1 MKYVMEKITKNLSC
15 KVLTKTWRSY
25 LARSYRQQRKIGKD
39 RDTDEAVIGAQATA
53 AWGYGVAAAT
63 RSYSDQIISLGSYHK
78 KFKKGFLSPFEV
90 LIRMFHQQNEVAY
103 EEI

>member
-1 MKYVMEKITKNLSC
+1 M
-15 KVLTKTWRSY
+15 
-25 LARSYRQQRKIGKD
+25 
-39 RDTDEAVIGAQATA
+39 A
-53 AWGYGVAAAT
+53 AWGYGVAAAA

-103 EEI
+103 AEI